1 MKTAAEFLNDITN
14 ITYSQEEMMIVFAK
28 MHVKAALQAASENAM
43 GVHCTDYVDPDSI
56 TEAYP
61 ESNIK

>member
-1 MKTAAEFLNDITN
+1 MITAAEFLNDITN

-28 MHVKAALQAASENAM
+28 LHVKAALEAADKEVPLHCSE
-43 GVHCTDYVDPDSI
+43 GVLNC
-56 TEAYP
+56 YP

>member
-28 MHVKAALQAASENAM
+28 LHVKAALQAADKEVPLHCSE
-43 GVHCTDYVDPDSI
+43 GVLTC
-56 TEAYP
+56 YP

>member
-28 MHVKAALQAASENAM
+28 LHVKAALEAADKEVPLHCSE
-43 GVHCTDYVDPDSI
+43 GVLNC
-56 TEAYP
+56 YP
-61 ESNIK
+61 ESNIV